1 MQQIEVLFA
10 RSNKP
15 FCWLIRLGTLSQWS
29 HVALVD
35 GDYVIDTT
43 LATGVRY
50 INREEWNTHYV
61 KQTSMFFPVD
71 NVQDS
76 IDFAKSQIGKKYDPL
91 GIISLLLRKKIED
104 KGKWFCSEFIAS
116 VLGIKYKPWRLSPQ
130 FIWMTANVIKGWIIK
145 DGNDK

>member
-1 MQQIEVLFA
+1 
-10 RSNKP
+10 
-15 FCWLIRLGTLSQWS
+15 
-29 HVALVD
+29 
-35 GDYVIDTT
+35 
-43 LATGVRY
+43 
-50 INREEWNTHYV
+50 
-61 KQTSMFFPVD
+61 MFFPVD